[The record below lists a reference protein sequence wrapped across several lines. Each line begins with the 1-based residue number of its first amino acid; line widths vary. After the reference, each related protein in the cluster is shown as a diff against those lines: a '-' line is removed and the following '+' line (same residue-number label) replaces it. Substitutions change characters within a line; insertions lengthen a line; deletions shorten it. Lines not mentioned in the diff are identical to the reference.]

1 MRVRSALAL
10 AMFAALLS
18 LGPATAGAASSG
30 GRPLVIAITLSS
42 EINPVSASFVSDSID
57 QAKSEHAAAL
67 VIELNTPGGLGSSM
81 DDIVDDELNSP
92 VPVIVYVSPE
102 GARAASAGA
111 VITMASDLA
120 IMAPTTHIGAATPI
134 DSSGQN
140 IGSDLR
146 RKVVNDSRAQ
156 MLSLAQDH
164 GRNPVLAQRIVTQ
177 ATEYTAQQA
186 VADNLVEGIAPNL
199 TALLNSVDG
208 TTTTYTQKPIV
219 LHTANAEVES
229 FGMPWTLQLLN
240 ILIDPNVLYL
250 IFLAGIVGLAYEV
263 LNPGVIL
270 PGTIGV
276 VCLILALFGFSTVPI
291 NWAGAALIVFGV
303 FLLLLEGFVTSH
315 GLIAISGIVALTVG
329 GLLLF
334 RTQGSLGETSPLLV
348 IGIGALLGGL
358 LAVVVTKVMA
368 ARHQP
373 ISAYG
378 GGAAALLGQTAIAR
392 TALAPEGQVMVH
404 GELWRAHIDDDVRVA
419 AGDPVVINEVDGL
432 VLHVKPRVAATDPEG
447 AHP

>member
-1 MRVRSALAL
+1 MRARYAMALAIL
-10 AMFAALLS
+10 AALLS
-18 LGPATAGAASSG
+18 IGPVSAAAATTGS
-30 GRPLVIAITLSS
+30 RPLVIAITLSS

-81 DDIVDDELNSP
+81 DDIVADELSSP

-140 IGSDLR
+140 IGSDLH
-146 RKVVNDSRAQ
+146 RKIVNDSRAQ
-156 MLSLAQDH
+156 MRSLAADH

-186 VADNLVEGIAPNL
+186 VAHNLVEGTAPNL
-199 TALLNSVDG
+199 TALLNSVNG
-208 TTTTYTQKPIV
+208 MTTTYVQKPIV
-219 LHTANAEVES
+219 LHTANAQVES
-229 FGMPWTLQLLN
+229 FGMPWTLELLN

-250 IFLAGIVGLAYEV
+250 IFLAGIAGVAYEV

-270 PGTIGV
+270 PGTIGG
-276 VCLILALFGFSTVPI
+276 VCLILALFGFSIVPI

-303 FLLLLEGFVTSH
+303 ALLLLEGFVTSH
-315 GLIAISGIVALTVG
+315 GLIAISGIVALSVG

-334 RTQGSLGETSPLLV
+334 RTQGSLGETSPVLV
-348 IGIGALLGGL
+348 IGVGALLGGL
-358 LAVVVTKVMA
+358 LAVVVTKVVA

-378 GGAAALLGQTAIAR
+378 GGAAALLGQTAIVR
-392 TALAPEGQVMVH
+392 TPLAPDGQVMVH
-404 GELWRAHIDDDVRVA
+404 GELWRARIDDDVRVA

-432 VLHVKPRVAATDPEG
+432 MLHVRQRVTDADPEG

>member
-1 MRVRSALAL
+1 MRARSALAL
-10 AMFAALLS
+10 AISAALLAIT
-18 LGPATAGAASSG
+18 PASAGATPSS
-30 GRPLVIAITLSS
+30 RPLVIAITLSS

-57 QAKSEHAAAL
+57 RAKSEHAAAV

-140 IGSDLR
+140 IGSDLH
-146 RKVVNDSRAQ
+146 RKIVNDARAQ
-156 MLSLAQDH
+156 MLSLAVDH

-186 VADNLVEGIAPNL
+186 VADNLVEGISPNL
-199 TALLNSVDG
+199 TALLNSVNG
-208 TTTTYTQKPIV
+208 ETTTYTQKPIV
-219 LHTANAEVES
+219 LHTANAQVES

-263 LNPGVIL
+263 FNPGVIL

-276 VCLILALFGFSTVPI
+276 ICLILALFGFSTVPI

-303 FLLLLEGFVTSH
+303 GLLLLEGFVTSH
-315 GLIAISGIVALTVG
+315 GLIALSGIVALSVG

-334 RTQGSLGETSPLLV
+334 RTQGSLGETSPVLV
-348 IGIGALLGGL
+348 IAVGALLGAL
-358 LAVVVTKVMA
+358 LAVIVTKVVA

-373 ISAYG
+373 VSAYG

-432 VLHVKPRVAATDPEG
+432 VLHVTQRAAATDPEG

>member
-1 MRVRSALAL
+1 M
-10 AMFAALLS
+10 
-18 LGPATAGAASSG
+18 
-30 GRPLVIAITLSS
+30 
-42 EINPVSASFVSDSID
+42 
-57 QAKSEHAAAL
+57 
-67 VIELNTPGGLGSSM
+67 
-81 DDIVDDELNSP
+81 
-92 VPVIVYVSPE
+92 
-102 GARAASAGA
+102 
-111 VITMASDLA
+111 
-120 IMAPTTHIGAATPI
+120 
-134 DSSGQN
+134 
-140 IGSDLR
+140 
-146 RKVVNDSRAQ
+146 
-156 MLSLAQDH
+156 
-164 GRNPVLAQRIVTQ
+164 LAQRIVTQ

-199 TALLNSVDG
+199 TAMLNSVNG
-208 TTTTYTQKPIV
+208 MTTTYVQKPIV
-219 LHTANAEVES
+219 LHTANAQVES

-276 VCLILALFGFSTVPI
+276 ICLILALFGFSTVPI

-303 FLLLLEGFVTSH
+303 GLLLLEGFVTSH
-315 GLIAISGIVALTVG
+315 GLIAISGIVALCVG

-334 RTQGSLGETSPLLV
+334 RTQGSLGETSPILV
-348 IGIGALLGGL
+348 IGIGAAFGAL
-358 LAVVVTKVMA
+358 LAVVVTKVVA

-404 GELWRAHIDDDVRVA
+404 GELWRAHMDDDVRVA

-432 VLHVKPRVAATDPEG
+432 MLRVKQHIADADPEG